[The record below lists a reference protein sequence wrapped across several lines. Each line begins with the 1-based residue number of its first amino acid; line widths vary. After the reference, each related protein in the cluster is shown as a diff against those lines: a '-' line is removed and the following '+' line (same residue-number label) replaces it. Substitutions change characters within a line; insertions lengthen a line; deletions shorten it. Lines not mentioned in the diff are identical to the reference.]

1 MTKEPNKISVG
12 IVGAGVIGRRVVG
25 AVRLQPDMALA
36 GVADVA
42 AHPTKP
48 IVAPA
53 SDDGARVCLPPSR
66 VLPPPHPLSPHPSQG
81 RGRCSRSLR
90 AS

>member
-12 IVGAGVIGRRVVG
+12 VVGAGVIGRRVVG

-42 AHPTKP
+42 A
-48 IVAPA
+48 
-53 SDDGARVCLPPSR
+53 D
-66 VLPPPHPLSPHPSQG
+66 
-81 RGRCSRSLR
+81 
-90 AS
+90 